1 MNSLN
6 DLKSFIEYIYS
17 GWSLKMKGKK
27 EKREG
32 IRRNSKAT
40 LQ

>member
-6 DLKSFIEYIYS
+6 DLKSFIQCIYF
-17 GWSLKMKGKK
+17 GWSLKMKEKE

-32 IRRNSKAT
+32 IRRNSKAA
-40 LQ
+40 